1 MGLLKIKAMG
11 IEITAC
17 ESFIDVTCLFYIV
30 LVIEE
35 TWGFKFSKMNR
46 IQSNLQKKILIIED
60 DNIIIKIIEHFLEN
74 EDYSVSVA
82 QDGEVGLK
90 KIIEDKPDLILLDIM
105 VPSMSGLQLLEK
117 LKEDTQ
123 LSQIPIIIISSLSQD
138 EDILKGL
145 EKGAMDYVPKP
156 FSPQIL
162 IAKIKKYLN

>member
-162 IAKIKKYLN
+162 IAKVKKYLD

>member
-1 MGLLKIKAMG
+1 M
-11 IEITAC
+11 
-17 ESFIDVTCLFYIV
+17 
-30 LVIEE
+30 
-35 TWGFKFSKMNR
+35 
-46 IQSNLQKKILIIED
+46 IIED
-60 DNIIIKIIEHFLEN
+60 DNIIIKIIEHFLKN
-74 EDYSVSVA
+74 EDYSLSVA

-105 VPSMSGLQLLEK
+105 VPSMSGFQLLEK

-145 EKGAMDYVPKP
+145 EKGAMDYIPKP

-162 IAKIKKYLN
+162 IAKVKKYLD

>member
-1 MGLLKIKAMG
+1 
-11 IEITAC
+11 
-17 ESFIDVTCLFYIV
+17 
-30 LVIEE
+30 
-35 TWGFKFSKMNR
+35 MNR

-162 IAKIKKYLN
+162 IAKVKKYLD